1 MDFVSGFQKIFGA
14 KRWLELY
21 DARGEVI
28 AGFIMTVK
36 VSFFALIIALIIGVV
51 VGLCMAS
58 TRRWLDR
65 ICRAYIAF
73 FQNTPLVI
81 QVILIYLVI
90 MPAMGVYRKKV
101 EAGIIGLSIYTG
113 AYCATIVHS
122 AIVSVPAGQFE
133 AANSQGFGFLGAMA
147 HVILPQA
154 VRIALPPLT
163 NQAVNLIKNSSVLA
177 VITARDLIY
186 SLDSIAAR
194 SDNYGPPLLM
204 TGLLYLCICLPISL
218 LARRLEGRL
227 VRHG

>member
-21 DARGEVI
+21 DARGEVM
-28 AGFIMTVK
+28 AGFVMTVK
-36 VSFFALIIALIIGVV
+36 VSFFSLIFALVIGVL
-51 VGLCMAS
+51 VGLALAS
-58 TRRWLDR
+58 GRRWLER

-90 MPAMGVYRKKV
+90 MPAMGIYRKKV

-122 AIVSVPAGQFE
+122 AIQSVPAGQFE
-133 AANSQGFGFLGAMA
+133 AASSQGFGFWRSMT

-218 LARRLEGRL
+218 IARHLEGRL
-227 VRHG
+227 VHHG

>member
-21 DARGEVI
+21 DARGEVM
-28 AGFIMTVK
+28 AGFVMTVK
-36 VSFFALIIALIIGVV
+36 VSFFSLIFALVIGIL
-51 VGLCMAS
+51 VGLALAS
-58 TRRWLDR
+58 GRRWLER

-90 MPAMGVYRKKV
+90 MPAMGIYRKKV

-122 AIVSVPAGQFE
+122 AIQSVPAGQFE
-133 AANSQGFGFLGAMA
+133 AASSQGFGFWRSMA

-218 LARRLEGRL
+218 IARHLEGRL
-227 VRHG
+227 VHHG

>member
-28 AGFIMTVK
+28 AGFAMTVK
-36 VSFFALIIALIIGVV
+36 VSFFSLIIALLIGVV

-58 TRRWLDR
+58 GRRWLDR

-133 AANSQGFGFLGAMA
+133 AANSQGFGFLSAMV